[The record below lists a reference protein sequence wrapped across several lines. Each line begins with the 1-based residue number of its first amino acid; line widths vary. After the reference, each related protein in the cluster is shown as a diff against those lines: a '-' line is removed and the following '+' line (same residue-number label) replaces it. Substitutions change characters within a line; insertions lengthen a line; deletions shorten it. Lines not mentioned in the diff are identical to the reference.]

1 MNLVFM
7 GNPTFAVPALEKL
20 AASDYQIVAVVSNPP
35 QKMGRGK
42 KIRETA
48 IAIKAKSM
56 GLDVIQEQDLKSGRF
71 VSKLKEL
78 DADLFVVVAFRILP
92 NSLITIPKLGSIN
105 LHGSLLPA
113 YRGAAPIQWAL
124 INGENETGLSTF
136 FIAPKVDTGAV
147 ICQDKLPIHPNDNYG
162 TLSERMGILG
172 SVILVE
178 TINLIESGSA
188 SAIKQN
194 DNHATLAPK
203 ITKDMTI
210 INWSRPAREL
220 HNLVRGLTPIP
231 SATTIIKGKRIK
243 IQETRVD
250 NDDNGS
256 NYLPGEITAI
266 KKSIVSVQTGKGHLL
281 IHRVQL
287 EGKKTMDI
295 GSFMNG
301 FALNIGDRF
310 GN

>member
-7 GNPTFAVPALEKL
+7 GNPAFAVPALEKL

-56 GLDVIQEQDLKSGRF
+56 GLDVIQEQDLKSGHF

-124 INGENETGLSTF
+124 INGEDETGLSTF

-172 SVILVE
+172 SDLLVE
-178 TINLIESGSA
+178 TINLIESGAA

-194 DNHATLAPK
+194 DNQATLAPK

-210 INWSRPAREL
+210 IDWSRPAREL
-220 HNLVRGLTPIP
+220 HNLVRGLTPTP

-243 IQETRVD
+243 IQETWVD

>member
-7 GNPTFAVPALEKL
+7 GNPAFAVPALEKL

-42 KIRETA
+42 KMRETA

-56 GLDVIQEQDLKSGRF
+56 GLDVIQEQDLNSGHFIRE
-71 VSKLKEL
+71 LEEL

-92 NSLITIPKLGSIN
+92 TSLISIPELGSIN

-124 INGENETGLSTF
+124 INGDEETGLSTF
-136 FIAPKVDTGAV
+136 FITPKVDTGAV

-172 SVILVE
+172 SDLLVE
-178 TINLIESGSA
+178 TINLIESGAA

-194 DNHATLAPK
+194 DNQATLAPK

-210 INWSRPAREL
+210 IDWSRPAREL
-220 HNLVRGLTPIP
+220 HNLVRGLTPTP

-243 IQETRVD
+243 IQETQVE

-266 KKSIVSVQTGKGHLL
+266 KKSVVAVQTGKGFLL
-281 IHRVQL
+281 IHHVQL

-301 FALNIGDRF
+301 FTLNIGDRF

>member
-7 GNPTFAVPALEKL
+7 GNPAFAVPALEKL

-35 QKMGRGK
+35 KKMGRGK

-56 GLDVIQEQDLKSGRF
+56 GLHVIQEKDLNSSHFKRELE
-71 VSKLKEL
+71 KLE
-78 DADLFVVVAFRILP
+78 ADLFVVVAFRILP
-92 NSLITIPKLGSIN
+92 TSLISIPKLGSIN

-124 INGENETGLSTF
+124 INGDEETGLSTF

-147 ICQDKLPIHPNDNYG
+147 ICQDRLPMRPSDNYG

-172 SVILVE
+172 SILLVE
-178 TINLIESGSA
+178 TINLIENGA
-188 SAIKQN
+188 ATAIKQN
-194 DNHATLAPK
+194 DNQATLAPK

-210 INWSRPAREL
+210 IDWSRPAREL
-220 HNLVRGLTPIP
+220 HNLVRGLTPTP
-231 SATTIIKGKRIK
+231 GAATIIKGKRIK
-243 IQETRVD
+243 IKETRVD

-256 NYLPGEITAI
+256 NYSPGEITTI
-266 KKSIVSVQTGKGHLL
+266 KKSIVTVQTGKGHLL
-281 IHRVQL
+281 IHSVQM

>member
-7 GNPTFAVPALEKL
+7 GNPAFAVPALEKL

-56 GLDVIQEQDLKSGRF
+56 GLDVIQEQDLKSDHF

-124 INGENETGLSTF
+124 INGEDETGLSTF

-172 SVILVE
+172 SVLLVE

-194 DNHATLAPK
+194 DNQATLAPK

-210 INWSRPAREL
+210 IDWSRPAREL
-220 HNLVRGLTPIP
+220 HNLVRGLTPTP

-266 KKSIVSVQTGKGHLL
+266 KKSIVSVQTGNGHLL

>member
-7 GNPTFAVPALEKL
+7 GNPAFAVPALEKL

-56 GLDVIQEQDLKSGRF
+56 GLDVIQEQDLKSGHF

-124 INGENETGLSTF
+124 INGEDETGLSTF

-194 DNHATLAPK
+194 DNQATLAPK

-210 INWSRPAREL
+210 IDWSRPAREL
-220 HNLVRGLTPIP
+220 HNLVRGLTPTP
-231 SATTIIKGKRIK
+231 GAATIIKGKRIK

-266 KKSIVSVQTGKGHLL
+266 KKSIVSVQTGNGHLL

>member
-7 GNPTFAVPALEKL
+7 GNPAFAVPALEKL

-35 QKMGRGK
+35 KKMGRGK

-56 GLDVIQEQDLKSGRF
+56 GLHVIQEKDLNSSHFKRELE
-71 VSKLKEL
+71 KL

-92 NSLITIPKLGSIN
+92 TSLISIPKLGSIN

-124 INGENETGLSTF
+124 INGDEETGLSTF
-136 FIAPKVDTGAV
+136 FIASKVDTGAV
-147 ICQDKLPIHPNDNYG
+147 ICQDRLPMRPSDNYG

-172 SVILVE
+172 SILLVE
-178 TINLIESGSA
+178 TINLIENGA
-188 SAIKQN
+188 ATAIKQN
-194 DNHATLAPK
+194 DNQATLAPK

-210 INWSRPAREL
+210 IDWSRPAREL
-220 HNLVRGLTPIP
+220 HNLVRGLTPTP
-231 SATTIIKGKRIK
+231 GAATIIKGKRIK
-243 IQETRVD
+243 IKETRVD

-256 NYLPGEITAI
+256 NYSPGEITTI
-266 KKSIVSVQTGKGHLL
+266 KKSIVTVQTGKGHLL
-281 IHRVQL
+281 IHSVQM

-301 FALNIGDRF
+301 FSLNIGDRF
-310 GN
+310 GD

>member
-1 MNLVFM
+1 M
-7 GNPTFAVPALEKL
+7 GNPVFAVPALEKL

-48 IAIKAKSM
+48 IAIKAKSI
-56 GLDVIQEQDLKSGRF
+56 GLHVIQQQDLKSSHFKR
-71 VSKLKEL
+71 EL
-78 DADLFVVVAFRILP
+78 EELNADLFVVVAFRILP
-92 NSLITIPKLGSIN
+92 TSLISIPKLGSIN

-124 INGENETGLSTF
+124 INGDEETGLSTF
-136 FIAPKVDTGAV
+136 FITPKVDTGAV
-147 ICQDKLPIHPNDNYG
+147 ICQDELPIHPNDNYG

-172 SVILVE
+172 SDLLVE

-194 DNHATLAPK
+194 DNQATLAPK

-210 INWSRPAREL
+210 IDWSRPARGL
-220 HNLVRGLTPIP
+220 HNLVRALTPTP

-243 IQETRVD
+243 IQETRVE

-256 NYLPGEITAI
+256 YYLPGEITAI
-266 KKSIVSVQTGKGHLL
+266 KKCIVTVQTGKGYLL

-301 FALNIGDRF
+301 FTLNISDRF

>member
-7 GNPTFAVPALEKL
+7 GNPAFAVPALEKL

-56 GLDVIQEQDLKSGRF
+56 GLDVIQEQDLKSGHF

-124 INGENETGLSTF
+124 INGEDETGLSTF
-136 FIAPKVDTGAV
+136 FIAPKIDTGAV

-172 SVILVE
+172 SVLLVE

-194 DNHATLAPK
+194 DNQATLAPK

>member
-7 GNPTFAVPALEKL
+7 GNPAFAVPALEKL

-42 KIRETA
+42 KMRETA

-56 GLDVIQEQDLKSGRF
+56 GLDVIQEQDLKSGHF

-124 INGENETGLSTF
+124 INGEDETGLSTF

-172 SVILVE
+172 SVLLVE

-194 DNHATLAPK
+194 DNQATLAPK

-210 INWSRPAREL
+210 IDWSRPAREL
-220 HNLVRGLTPIP
+220 HNLVRALTPTP

-243 IQETRVD
+243 IQETWVD

-301 FALNIGDRF
+301 FALNICDRF

>member
-7 GNPTFAVPALEKL
+7 GNPAFAVPALEKL

-56 GLDVIQEQDLKSGRF
+56 GLDVIQEQDLKSGHF

-124 INGENETGLSTF
+124 INGEDETGLSTF

-194 DNHATLAPK
+194 DNQATLAPK

-210 INWSRPAREL
+210 IDWSRPAREL
-220 HNLVRGLTPIP
+220 HNLVRGLTPTP

-243 IQETRVD
+243 IQETWVD

-266 KKSIVSVQTGKGHLL
+266 KKSIVSVQTGNGHLL

>member
-42 KIRETA
+42 KMRETA
-48 IAIKAKSM
+48 IAIKAKNM
-56 GLDVIQEQDLKSGRF
+56 GLHVIQEQDLKSDHF
-71 VSKLKEL
+71 VSKLKNL

-92 NSLITIPKLGSIN
+92 NALITIPKLGSIN

-124 INGENETGLSTF
+124 INGDEETGLSTF

-172 SVILVE
+172 SVLLVE

-194 DNHATLAPK
+194 DNQATLAPK

-210 INWSRPAREL
+210 IDWSRPAREL

-281 IHRVQL
+281 IYRVQL

>member
-7 GNPTFAVPALEKL
+7 GNPAFAVPALEKL

-56 GLDVIQEQDLKSGRF
+56 GLDVIQEQDLKSGHF

-124 INGENETGLSTF
+124 INGEDETGLSTF

-172 SVILVE
+172 SVLLVE

-194 DNHATLAPK
+194 DNQATLAPK

-210 INWSRPAREL
+210 IDWSRSAREL
-220 HNLVRGLTPIP
+220 HNLVRGLTPTP

-266 KKSIVSVQTGKGHLL
+266 KKSIVSVQTGNGHLL